1 MRLLVTEKP
10 DAAKELAGYLSRK
23 NGATLVKNKRCIVVG
38 NDTITWARGHL
49 LEQADPDAYLASI
62 VRTDKNSKNGK
73 LYWSKSNLPIIPK
86 PFVYQPSTE
95 DADRAAQLSEI
106 GSLMKKAD
114 IIFNAA
120 DRDREG
126 QLIFDEIAEY
136 FNMTSK
142 NIKRVMF
149 SALDDGSF
157 DKAFASVVDNNDP
170 SVKNMGVA
178 AKARGQADW
187 LIGMNGTRAMT
198 LAHNN
203 GSGVMNI
210 GRVLVPTLS
219 IVVRR
224 HIEIANFKPKPYYTP
239 TIKMEDGTILT
250 WNKRFDDGD
259 MTGIDEEGRI
269 VDKAVADEIVR
280 RINAG
285 LKGDITESKSV
296 EKSQEP
302 PLPFSLPSIQSE
314 LSRKHGLSV
323 DSITKACQK
332 LYEKKMQS
340 YVGTDCRYL
349 PESQHSEAISVLN
362 GLRTQFPGIIRNTD
376 TSKKYSCWNDKKM
389 SGDGAAAHHAIIPT
403 GIVGMLEGEAERI
416 VFDAVCKRYVAQ
428 FYPEYRY
435 LSVALKSTFDKDE
448 FSASARAPISM
459 GWKEIEGDTDDQC
472 DEGGPSNKDK
482 PAMAVKQ

>member
-1 MRLLVTEKP
+1 
-10 DAAKELAGYLSRK
+10 
-23 NGATLVKNKRCIVVG
+23 
-38 NDTITWARGHL
+38 
-49 LEQADPDAYLASI
+49 
-62 VRTDKNSKNGK
+62 
-73 LYWSKSNLPIIPK
+73 
-86 PFVYQPSTE
+86 
-95 DADRAAQLSEI
+95 
-106 GSLMKKAD
+106 
-114 IIFNAA
+114 
-120 DRDREG
+120 
-126 QLIFDEIAEY
+126 
-136 FNMTSK
+136 
-142 NIKRVMF
+142 
-149 SALDDGSF
+149 
-157 DKAFASVVDNNDP
+157 VDNNDP